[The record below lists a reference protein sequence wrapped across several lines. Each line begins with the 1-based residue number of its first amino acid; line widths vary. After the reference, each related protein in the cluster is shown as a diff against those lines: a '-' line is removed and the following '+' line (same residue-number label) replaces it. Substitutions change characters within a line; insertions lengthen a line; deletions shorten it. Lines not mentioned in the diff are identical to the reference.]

1 MSVITPPVALSPSK
15 LGTVLEVFE
24 SNFRRYDEI
33 GASISI
39 WWQGNELLCHASG
52 WCEKEQ
58 LRPWTERTLIPVY
71 SATKVSSAATLL
83 LALANHGMD
92 ESTPLR
98 EVWKNFPVAEANF
111 SHLLSHQCGLAILDQ
126 DADVHDHDAV
136 VAAIE
141 NQIPT
146 WPLGNGHAYH
156 PRSFGALTDEPV
168 RRLTGQTLGQYWREK
183 IGAPL
188 DLEFWIGL
196 PDSEHHRVARLYPG
210 KAGHAE
216 ISDPFYQQLNSPDSP
231 TRRAFTS
238 PRGLH
243 SIHEMNSPKAWT
255 AGFPALGGIGTAII
269 VAIFGIFAILVLEF
283 GSFRSTLIVLT
294 VVPLGIFGGML
305 MLLVTNND
313 ISFTASIGFI
323 ALIGIEIKN
332 SILLVDFTN
341 QLREEGVP
349 LDEAIERAGE
359 IRFLPILLTS
369 ATAIGGLLP
378 LAVQNIGLYSP
389 MAWVIIGG
397 LVTSTLLAR
406 LVTPVVYKLIPPSGH
421 EPKPKLATN
430 PDAPGVLL

>member
-1 MSVITPPVALSPSK
+1 MVIGKNRHQIGARGGGHLSIAPHAMSVITPPVALSPSK
-15 LGTVLEVFE
+15 LEAILEVFE
-24 SNFRRYDEI
+24 SNFRRYGEI

-58 LRPWTERTLIPVY
+58 LRQWTERTLIPVY
-71 SATKVSSAATLL
+71 SATKVPSAATLL
-83 LALANHGMD
+83 LALANHGLN
-92 ESTPLR
+92 ENTPLR

-146 WPLGNGHAYH
+146 WQLGNGHAYH

-183 IGAPL
+183 IAAPL

-243 SIHEMNSPKAWT
+243 SIQEMNSPKAWT
-255 AGFPALGGIGTAII
+255 AGFPALGGIGTATSLAKFYQAVLGHIESPLTRSI
-269 VAIFGIFAILVLEF
+269 RRALMTPLTSGNDRVLLRPTAFSCGAQLDPLDADGKKIRQIFGPSPHAFGHPGAGGSHAFADPDS
-283 GSFRSTLIVLT
+283 G
-294 VVPLGIFGGML
+294 
-305 MLLVTNND
+305 
-313 ISFTASIGFI
+313 ISFAYVMNQMSLGVMPGPKCM
-323 ALIGIEIKN
+323 AL
-332 SILLVDFTN
+332 V
-341 QLREEGVP
+341 
-349 LDEAIERAGE
+349 EALFSDDG
-359 IRFLPILLTS
+359 
-369 ATAIGGLLP
+369 
-378 LAVQNIGLYSP
+378 
-389 MAWVIIGG
+389 
-397 LVTSTLLAR
+397 
-406 LVTPVVYKLIPPSGH
+406 
-421 EPKPKLATN
+421 
-430 PDAPGVLL
+430 

>member
-1 MSVITPPVALSPSK
+1 
-15 LGTVLEVFE
+15 
-24 SNFRRYDEI
+24 
-33 GASISI
+33 
-39 WWQGNELLCHASG
+39 
-52 WCEKEQ
+52 
-58 LRPWTERTLIPVY
+58 
-71 SATKVSSAATLL
+71 
-83 LALANHGMD
+83 MD

-243 SIHEMNSPKAWT
+243 SIQEMNSPKAWT
-255 AGFPALGGIGTAII
+255 AGFPALGGIGTATALAKFYQAVLGHIESPLNPSI
-269 VAIFGIFAILVLEF
+269 RRALMSPLTSGNDRVLLRPTAFSCGAQLDPLDADGKKIRQIFGPSPHAFGHPGAGGSHAFADPDS
-283 GSFRSTLIVLT
+283 G
-294 VVPLGIFGGML
+294 
-305 MLLVTNND
+305 
-313 ISFTASIGFI
+313 ISFAYVMNQMNLGVMPGPKCM
-323 ALIGIEIKN
+323 AL
-332 SILLVDFTN
+332 V
-341 QLREEGVP
+341 
-349 LDEAIERAGE
+349 EALFSDDG
-359 IRFLPILLTS
+359 
-369 ATAIGGLLP
+369 
-378 LAVQNIGLYSP
+378 
-389 MAWVIIGG
+389 
-397 LVTSTLLAR
+397 
-406 LVTPVVYKLIPPSGH
+406 
-421 EPKPKLATN
+421 
-430 PDAPGVLL
+430 